1 MVQNKGARVHTQKK
15 GSDPFGALPFSMY
28 PPVHGGLSFLYSLIF
43 LDRLGG
49 DGRCVLG
56 GVTRLRIGRSRAD
69 RAPCFARGHAKGEAN
84 RNYRY
89 E

>member
-1 MVQNKGARVHTQKK
+1 MWYVIKKGAKNSLLFSLFLH
-15 GSDPFGALPFSMY
+15 AL
-28 PPVHGGLSFLYSLIF
+28 VL
-43 LDRLGG
+43 LDGLGG

-56 GVTRLRIGRSRAD
+56 AIRYLRIRRRGGD
-69 RAPCFARGHAKGEAN
+69 RAPRFARGHAKGEAN

>member
-1 MVQNKGARVHTQKK
+1 MGR
-15 GSDPFGALPFSMY
+15 FFSNLY
-28 PPVHGGLSFLYSLIF
+28 PPCIGGLLF
-43 LDRLGG
+43 LDALVLLDGLGG
-49 DGRCVLG
+49 DGGCGLGAVSRLCVRCG
-56 GVTRLRIGRSRAD
+56 GGD

>member
-1 MVQNKGARVHTQKK
+1 LCVRC
-15 GSDPFGALPFSMY
+15 
-28 PPVHGGLSFLYSLIF
+28 GG
-43 LDRLGG
+43 G
-49 DGRCVLG
+49 
-56 GVTRLRIGRSRAD
+56 D